1 MNYELAAR
9 QVASGTDTSTV
20 PPNKVL
26 VLMVG
31 AKMEHG
37 GQQQHLLDLAS
48 GLQDLAGRPVVVATP
63 GGQLVSEL
71 VNRGVRHETIPAMS
85 HSPAT
90 LLRTARR
97 LNTLARQYGALIIHS
112 HTRYHNL
119 PALLAVTLLRTPAV
133 RVATA
138 HNVFPDK
145 QWSGF
150 WPRHTIC
157 VSRPVQDY
165 VHLHSRAETRV
176 IVDGVPPFTT
186 GLSRADARAALNLS
200 EDEVVVLHVGR
211 LSIQKAQSLLIE
223 AFALASIKD
232 DVPRLRLILVGDGPL
247 RQSLEKEIDCSPC
260 KGRIKL
266 MGDLPR
272 EAVGKLM
279 RAADVFALSSLWE
292 GLGMVLIEAA
302 SESLPL
308 ISFNVGGVTEIV
320 REGETGLLVA
330 PKDVKGLC
338 DAIVTLS
345 RNPALRT
352 RLGSAAHLV
361 YRQCFTLE
369 KCVWDTDTFYDDI
382 LAVAS
387 TRIGLPQTAHRAP

>member
-1 MNYELAAR
+1 MYDVVGSGAPVSDKRAAN
-9 QVASGTDTSTV
+9 QVMPNTDTHTV
-20 PPNKVL
+20 PPRKAL

-63 GGQLVSEL
+63 GGKLVSEL
-71 VNRGVRHETIPAMS
+71 LDRGVRHEIIPDM
-85 HSPAT
+85 HRSPAT
-90 LLRTARR
+90 LLRTARC
-97 LNTLARQYGALIIHS
+97 LDKLARQYGALIIHS

-119 PALLAVTLLRTPAV
+119 PSLLAVTLFRTPAV

-165 VHLHSRAETRV
+165 IRLHSRAETRV
-176 IVDGVPPFTT
+176 IVDGVPPFRS
-186 GLSRADARAALNLS
+186 GLSRADARAALDLS

-211 LSIQKAQSLLIE
+211 LSIQKSQNLLVE
-223 AFALASIKD
+223 AFERALERD
-232 DVPRLRLILVGDGPL
+232 DIQSLRLILVGDGPL
-247 RQSLEKEIDCSPC
+247 RKSLETQIDCSPY
-260 KGRIKL
+260 KNRIKL

-272 EAVGKLM
+272 ETVGKLM
-279 RAADVFALSSLWE
+279 RAADILALSSLWE

-308 ISFNVGGVTEIV
+308 VSFNVGGVTEIV
-320 REGETGLLVA
+320 RDGETGLLVA
-330 PKDVKGLC
+330 PKDVNGLC
-338 DAIVTLS
+338 DAIVRLS
-345 RNPALRT
+345 RDPALRT
-352 RLGSAAHLV
+352 RLGSAAKLV
-361 YRQCFTLE
+361 YQQCFTLE
-369 KCVWDTDTFYDDI
+369 KCIRDTDRFYEDV
-382 LAVAS
+382 LAEA
-387 TRIGLPQTAHRAP
+387 A